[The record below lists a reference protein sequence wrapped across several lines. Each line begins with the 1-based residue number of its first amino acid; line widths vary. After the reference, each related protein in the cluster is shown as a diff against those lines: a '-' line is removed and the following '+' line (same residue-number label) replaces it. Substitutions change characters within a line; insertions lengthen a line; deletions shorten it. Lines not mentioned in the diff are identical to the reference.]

1 MKIIKQ
7 ARISLGVSL
16 GMRTGIARS
25 LKRYTI
31 VLVSAVLVSLGA
43 LLVAG
48 GSAIAADRVLED
60 ISFTSLSGDRV
71 QITLTTDGTMPQPLS
86 FTIDNP
92 ARIAIDLVDT
102 ASQLKAKSLPINIGV
117 AKSVTTVEAGGRTR
131 VVLNLVE
138 MVAYDLDV
146 QGSNV
151 VITLGGR
158 GDSNALIATSS
169 TRQTSAVAAAV
180 TNVDFRRG
188 TAGEGIVVVE
198 VSDPE
203 VTFDVREEGGKIIVD
218 FIGVAL
224 PQRLAQRLDV
234 VDFATPVQ
242 TIDTTSSGNN
252 VRMVIAAKGFYEHL
266 SYQSDKVFS
275 VQVTGISSQA
285 KKEELQKERFGYT
298 GKRLSLNF
306 QDVPVRA
313 VLQLIADFTD
323 LNMVASDTVDG
334 NITLRL
340 RNVPWDQAL
349 DIILKTKGLDKRE
362 SGNVILV
369 GPADE
374 ILAREQ
380 QELES
385 KQQIAELAPLRSE
398 LIQVNYA
405 KASDI
410 AALLAGGGSSLLSER
425 GTVTVDE
432 RTNTMLVNETADK
445 LEQIRKLLLSLDI
458 PIRQVLIE
466 SRIVVANDNYS
477 KDLGARFGI
486 TADLAGGLNSGNGG
500 GLLSGGGTNAFD
512 TLNNPTANNLGNNVI
527 GDSLNSDL
535 GIPGS
540 FGSIGFSLTRLPFGA
555 LIDLELT
562 AMQAEDRGEV
572 ISSPRVITSNQ
583 TEALI
588 EQGTEIPFQE
598 ASSSGATSISFKK
611 AVLSL
616 RVTPQITPDD
626 RIIMDLHVTNDSV
639 GEETA
644 GVPSIN
650 TNELQTQVLVK
661 NGETIVLGG
670 VFEETSNTNIDKVP
684 FFGDIPVLGR
694 LFRRDGRT
702 NNKSELLIF
711 VTPKIL
717 KDGLHTTR

>member
-7 ARISLGVSL
+7 ARALL
-16 GMRTGIARS
+16 EMRVRS
-25 LKRYTI
+25 NLKRYTT

-43 LLVAG
+43 LLIAG

-60 ISFTSLSGDRV
+60 ISFVSLSGDRV

-102 ASQLKAKSLPINIGV
+102 TSQLKAKSLPINVGV

-131 VVLNLVE
+131 IVLNLVE

-146 QGSNV
+146 QGNDV

-158 GDSNALIATSS
+158 GDSNALIASSS
-169 TRQTSAVAAAV
+169 TRHTAVAAAEV

-188 TAGEGIVVVE
+188 TAGEGIVIVE
-198 VSDPE
+198 VSDPG

-218 FIGVAL
+218 FIDVAL

-234 VDFATPVQ
+234 VDFATAVQ
-242 TIDTTSSGNN
+242 TIDTTSIGSN

-266 SYQSDKVFS
+266 AYQSDKVFS
-275 VQVTGISSQA
+275 VQVAEVSSQA

-425 GTVTVDE
+425 GTVTVQCWLM
-432 RTNTMLVNETADK
+432 R
-445 LEQIRKLLLSLDI
+445 R
-458 PIRQVLIE
+458 LI
-466 SRIVVANDNYS
+466 
-477 KDLGARFGI
+477 
-486 TADLAGGLNSGNGG
+486 
-500 GLLSGGGTNAFD
+500 
-512 TLNNPTANNLGNNVI
+512 
-527 GDSLNSDL
+527 SLNRYVSYC
-535 GIPGS
+535 
-540 FGSIGFSLTRLPFGA
+540 
-555 LIDLELT
+555 
-562 AMQAEDRGEV
+562 
-572 ISSPRVITSNQ
+572 
-583 TEALI
+583 
-588 EQGTEIPFQE
+588 
-598 ASSSGATSISFKK
+598 
-611 AVLSL
+611 
-616 RVTPQITPDD
+616 
-626 RIIMDLHVTNDSV
+626 
-639 GEETA
+639 
-644 GVPSIN
+644 
-650 TNELQTQVLVK
+650 
-661 NGETIVLGG
+661 
-670 VFEETSNTNIDKVP
+670 
-684 FFGDIPVLGR
+684 
-694 LFRRDGRT
+694 
-702 NNKSELLIF
+702 
-711 VTPKIL
+711 
-717 KDGLHTTR
+717 